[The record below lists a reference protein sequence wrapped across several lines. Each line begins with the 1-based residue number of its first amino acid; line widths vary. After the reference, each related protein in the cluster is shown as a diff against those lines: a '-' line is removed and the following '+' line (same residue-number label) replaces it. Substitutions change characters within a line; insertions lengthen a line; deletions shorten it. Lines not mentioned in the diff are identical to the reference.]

1 MEELKQ
7 QFKSMMDE
15 QKETFTREINDLKK
29 ENQELKQK
37 LNYLQGKD
45 SSDSSA

>member
-7 QFKSMMDE
+7 QFKLMMDE
-15 QKETFTREINDLKK
+15 QKETLTREINDLKK

-37 LNYLQGKD
+37 LNYLRGKD
-45 SSDSSA
+45 GSDSSG